1 MNDDA
6 APAAAGAVQDP
17 AAPPAAPED
26 GPGGPDPAFETLK
39 AVLRPRS
46 VAVVGAS
53 RDPDSIGYRILYYL
67 IANRFNGPVYPV
79 NPNATVVGSIPAY
92 PSLAQIPGP
101 VDLAV
106 IATPR
111 DAVLPV
117 VDQCG
122 RKGVRGLVIITAGF
136 AETGPEGRRLQDEV
150 VARARSYGMRVIG
163 PNCLGLINTAPDV
176 RLNASFAPVVPP
188 HGNISMSSQS
198 GALGLAILQYAAAMG
213 LGLSTFV
220 SVGNQADVS
229 GSDLIRYWE
238 DDPSTDLILLYL
250 ESFGKPRQFARLARR
265 VSRKK
270 PILAVKAGRSPAGHR
285 AAGSHTAALAASDV
299 AVDALF
305 RQAGVIRA
313 DTLDEMFDIAALLAN
328 QPLPQGPRVGIVTN
342 AGGPGILAT
351 DALVGLGLEVPETSP
366 ETRQR
371 LAQVMPAAASLGN
384 PIDMIASA
392 GPHHYRAAVA
402 AALDDPAF
410 DAVLVI
416 FVPVELADPQA
427 VNQAVREAVAEAR
440 ARGNRKPVLCCF
452 LDSRGLAPAAQPA
465 AGSPLGRGIAAGASG
480 ERIPSYV
487 FPESAA
493 RALARAYEYARWRS
507 RPAGEFPRFDD
518 VDPEQAR
525 KVLHAARDRG
535 DRWLGPEDVAAV
547 LQAYRLPLIPG
558 RLARTPDE
566 AAAAAADLGFP
577 VVVKLAS
584 RTIVHKTEW
593 EGVALDLETADVVR
607 SACRRIEDRLRA
619 AGRHEE
625 LDGFLVQ
632 PMVKGGVE
640 LLVGMTDDP
649 LFGPL
654 IAFGLGGIH
663 VEILRDVVVRI
674 TPLSDRDADEMIRG
688 IRGYRL
694 LTGYRGHPPADID
707 AIRQVLLR
715 LSQLV
720 EDLPEIAEIDLNPVK
735 AFPPGQGCR
744 ILDARIRLD

>member
-67 IANRFNGPVYPV
+67 IANRFNRPVYPV

-92 PSLAQIPGP
+92 PSMAQIPGP

-111 DAVLPV
+111 DTVLPV

-220 SVGNQADVS
+220 SVSNQADVS

-313 DTLDEMFDIAALLAN
+313 DTLDEM
-328 QPLPQGPRVGIVTN
+328 
-342 AGGPGILAT
+342 
-351 DALVGLGLEVPETSP
+351 
-366 ETRQR
+366 
-371 LAQVMPAAASLGN
+371 
-384 PIDMIASA
+384 
-392 GPHHYRAAVA
+392 
-402 AALDDPAF
+402 
-410 DAVLVI
+410 
-416 FVPVELADPQA
+416 
-427 VNQAVREAVAEAR
+427 
-440 ARGNRKPVLCCF
+440 
-452 LDSRGLAPAAQPA
+452 
-465 AGSPLGRGIAAGASG
+465 
-480 ERIPSYV
+480 
-487 FPESAA
+487 
-493 RALARAYEYARWRS
+493 
-507 RPAGEFPRFDD
+507 
-518 VDPEQAR
+518 
-525 KVLHAARDRG
+525 
-535 DRWLGPEDVAAV
+535 
-547 LQAYRLPLIPG
+547 
-558 RLARTPDE
+558 
-566 AAAAAADLGFP
+566 
-577 VVVKLAS
+577 
-584 RTIVHKTEW
+584 
-593 EGVALDLETADVVR
+593 
-607 SACRRIEDRLRA
+607 
-619 AGRHEE
+619 
-625 LDGFLVQ
+625 
-632 PMVKGGVE
+632 
-640 LLVGMTDDP
+640 
-649 LFGPL
+649 
-654 IAFGLGGIH
+654 
-663 VEILRDVVVRI
+663 
-674 TPLSDRDADEMIRG
+674 
-688 IRGYRL
+688 
-694 LTGYRGHPPADID
+694 
-707 AIRQVLLR
+707 
-715 LSQLV
+715 
-720 EDLPEIAEIDLNPVK
+720 
-735 AFPPGQGCR
+735 
-744 ILDARIRLD
+744 